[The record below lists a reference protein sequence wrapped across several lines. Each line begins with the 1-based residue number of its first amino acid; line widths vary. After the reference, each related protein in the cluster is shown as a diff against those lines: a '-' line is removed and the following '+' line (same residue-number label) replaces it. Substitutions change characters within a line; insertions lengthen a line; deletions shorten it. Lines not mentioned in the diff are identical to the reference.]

1 VKKITII
8 LILAFLVFAKPISA
22 QTITLPMP
30 TASTTPS
37 IEPTIVSYE
46 LPYPGI
52 LPGSPLYIFKNIRDK
67 IVEITTT
74 DPVRKTEFY
83 LLQADKQLASA
94 LLLYK
99 QNQKELADSTLLN
112 SQNNL
117 EKSIDSLIESK
128 KEQKNAND
136 LPIKIKT
143 SSTKQKQEILVL
155 LEDAKNKET
164 DTLKDSYNRAEQ
176 IENRANSFN
185 P

>member
-1 VKKITII
+1 VRKAIALVI
-8 LILAFLVFAKPISA
+8 LTFIFLVKPTFA

-30 TASTTPS
+30 TAGTTPS
-37 IEPTIVSYE
+37 VEPSIINYD

-52 LPGSPLYIFKNIRDK
+52 LPGSPLYVFKNIRDK
-67 IVEITTT
+67 LKEFTTT

-99 QNQKELADSTLLN
+99 QNQKELADATLLK

-117 EKSIDSLIESK
+117 DKSIDSLIESK
-128 KEQKNAND
+128 KLQKNVND

-143 SSTKQKQEILVL
+143 SSEKQKQEVL
-155 LEDAKNKET
+155 MLMENSKNDDAGEFKKS
-164 DTLKDSYNRAEQ
+164 LNRAEQ
-176 IENRANSFN
+176 NENRANSFN

>member
-1 VKKITII
+1 VKKTIAI
-8 LILAFLVFAKPISA
+8 FILVFIVLAKPISA

-37 IEPTIVSYE
+37 IEPTIISYE

-52 LPGSPLYIFKNIRDK
+52 LPGSPLYVFKNIRDK
-67 IVEITTT
+67 FKEITTT

-99 QNQKELADSTLLN
+99 QNQKELAETTLLR
-112 SQNNL
+112 SQKNL
-117 EKSIDSLIESK
+117 EKSIDALIESK
-128 KEQKNAND
+128 KMQKNTND

-143 SSTKQKQEILVL
+143 SSIKQKQEILAL
-155 LEDAKNKET
+155 LEDTKNKDT
-164 DTLKDSYNRAEQ
+164 GTLKDSYNRAEQ
-176 IENRANSFN
+176 IENRANSLN